1 MKRYGCLLGLML
13 LPLVGQAA
21 ESTDLKAFLELN
33 KAKNRG
39 LTLYVNGNSVDLAVM
54 EVTETAV
61 LGRSQRYGRIWV
73 RLDRIDAAVSPD

>member
-1 MKRYGCLLGLML
+1 MRYGWLLGLALM
-13 LPLVGQAA
+13 PLVSQAA
-21 ESTDLKAFLELN
+21 DLADLKAFLEVN

-39 LTLYVNGNSVDLAVM
+39 VTLHVNGTTVDLGVL